1 MHSLPSFFAF
11 FNLGGP
17 EMMVILFLAL
27 LLFGGE
33 RMPQLAKG
41 LGKSI
46 REFKKAASN
55 VEDEIKR
62 AIDEAPEPSKP
73 LPKLLNPN
81 PPAAT
86 PALPAA
92 ADASAVAVKPVEP
105 VDEGSTPHS

>member
-1 MHSLPSFFAF
+1 L
-11 FNLGGP
+11 
-17 EMMVILFLAL
+17 ILFIML

-62 AIDEAPEPSKP
+62 AIDEAPEPSRP
-73 LPKLLNPN
+73 LPKLIAPN
-81 PPAAT
+81 VDPAPPAAAAPDK
-86 PALPAA
+86 PA
-92 ADASAVAVKPVEP
+92 
-105 VDEGSTPHS
+105 DEGPTPSS